1 MDYGGRFCMSGLYR
15 AGRLQ
20 GPARFGGFRL
30 EALWVIFPL
39 GLGFRVGFM
48 GYRALGYWILGLGL
62 RDCLELILGPRAAT
76 LRAKAKHR
84 HTHTHTLEGDIVSSK
99 LT

>member
-15 AGRLQ
+15 AGGLQ
-20 GPARFGGFRL
+20 GARFGGFRL

-84 HTHTHTLEGDIVSSK
+84 HTHTHPKVIL
-99 LT
+99 